1 MSGTDERRGYR
12 DADVSDKPTSEAL
25 VDEFLVYIAVER
37 NLSPNTL
44 NAYASDLAG
53 FLRWASTAEVHV
65 LDADHRQLR
74 RYLAMLDAA
83 GYSRRTV
90 ARRLAAVRAF
100 YRYMVRCEYVASSA
114 AALLAT
120 PKMPARLPAVAPGDL
135 LPALL
140 EAPDATRPRGVRDRA
155 ILELLYASGIR
166 VSELTA
172 LDLGDADLAAGL
184 VRVMGKGSRER
195 IVPIHHA
202 AVACIRHYLAV
213 GRPALAK
220 HPDERALFL
229 NKNGT
234 RLTSGGVR
242 RMLDR
247 YLEELGSAAHLTP
260 HTLRHTFATH
270 LLEGGADL
278 RTVQELLGHVAL
290 STTQIYTHLSTQHLR
305 DVHRGAHPRA

>member
-1 MSGTDERRGYR
+1 MSDR
-12 DADVSDKPTSEAL
+12 PTSEAL
-25 VDEFLVYIAVER
+25 VEEFLGYIAVER
-37 NLSPNTL
+37 NLSPNTVS
-44 NAYASDLAG
+44 AYGSDLAG
-53 FLRWASTAEVHV
+53 FLRWASSAGVHV
-65 LDADHRQLR
+65 LEADHRQLR
-74 RYLAMLDAA
+74 RYLATLDAA

-90 ARRLAAVRAF
+90 ARRLAAVRAL
-100 YRYMVRCEYVASSA
+100 YRYLVRRAYVPSSA

-120 PKMPARLPAVAPGDL
+120 PKIPARLPVVAAGDL
-135 LPALL
+135 LAALL
-140 EAPDATRPRGVRDRA
+140 DAPDAVHPRGVRDRA

-166 VSELTA
+166 VSELTG

-195 IVPIHHA
+195 IVPIHNA
-202 AVACIRHYLAV
+202 AVACIRRYLAT

-220 HPDERALFL
+220 HPEECALFL

-234 RLTSGGVR
+234 RLMSGGVR

-247 YLEELGSAAHLTP
+247 YLDELGSATRLTP
-260 HTLRHTFATH
+260 HALRHTFASH

-305 DVHRGAHPRA
+305 DVHKGAHPRA

>member
-1 MSGTDERRGYR
+1 MSDR
-12 DADVSDKPTSEAL
+12 PTSEAL
-25 VDEFLVYIAVER
+25 VDEFLGYIVVER
-37 NLSPNTL
+37 NLSPNTVS
-44 NAYASDLAG
+44 AYASDLAG
-53 FLRWASTAEVHV
+53 FLRWASSAGVHV
-65 LDADHRQLR
+65 LEADHRQLR

-100 YRYMVRCEYVASSA
+100 YRYLVRREYVSSSA

-120 PKMPARLPAVAPGDL
+120 PKIPARLPIVASADL

-140 EAPDATRPRGVRDRA
+140 DAPDAVHPRGLRDRA

-166 VSELTA
+166 VSELTG

-195 IVPIHHA
+195 IVPIHNA
-202 AVACIRHYLAV
+202 AVACIRRYLAT

-220 HPDERALFL
+220 HPEERALFL

-242 RMLDR
+242 RMLDH
-247 YLEELGSAAHLTP
+247 YLDELGSSTHLTP
-260 HTLRHTFATH
+260 HALRHTFASH

-305 DVHRGAHPRA
+305 DVHKGAHPRA